1 MGSTRTAWHVLLAAL
16 LRQRGPGNFQV
27 QTEVPLAAEPPRADY
42 LLLRNEA
49 PGEASKPAGT
59 LRRLWP
65 LLPRETIVEFKSAR
79 RTYRRCNLDRL
90 WGYLSL
96 HYADTA
102 RRLGARSNLAGVV
115 LLPSRTRTLD
125 ADAAALG
132 LVWID
137 LAGGYWQL
145 QGGAFALY
153 VVELAAVAEDEDD
166 DLLHLLGHGKARTAE
181 ARRWL
186 AEQVGAEESAMA
198 MRELEGFDEVMR
210 TLLAELPIQTLLP
223 GLPVDKL
230 LAALPPEQRLAG
242 LPPEQRLAGM
252 PPEQRLAGMPPEQR
266 LAGMPPEQRL
276 AGMPPEQRAAGL
288 PPEQRLLLAP
298 DEVLRLLPEDYLRSL
313 PEDVQAQIRA
323 RIGRPHEGGT

>member
-1 MGSTRTAWHVLLAAL
+1 MGSTRTAWHVLLTAL
-16 LRQRGPGNFQV
+16 LRQRRPRHFQI
-27 QTEVPLAAEPPRADY
+27 QSEVPLSAEPPRADH
-42 LLLRNEA
+42 LLLRNDA
-49 PGEASKPAGT
+49 PGEAREPAGT

-65 LLPRETIVEFKSAR
+65 LLPRETIVEFKSVR
-79 RTYRRCNLDRL
+79 RTYRSRDLDRL

-96 HYADTA
+96 HYAGAA
-102 RRLGARSNLAGVV
+102 RRLGPRADLAGAV

-132 LVWID
+132 LTWLD

-153 VVELAAVAEDEDD
+153 VVELAMVAEDEDD
-166 DLLHLLGHGKARTAE
+166 DLLHLLGHGEARTVE

-186 AEQVGAEESAMA
+186 AEQVGAEEIAMT
-198 MRELEGFDEVMR
+198 MRELEGFEEVLR
-210 TLLAELPIQTLLP
+210 TVLTKLPIETLLPVLPVEELLAE
-223 GLPVDKL
+223 
-230 LAALPPEQRLAG
+230 

-276 AGMPPEQRAAGL
+276 AGL
-288 PPEQRLLLAP
+288 PPEQRLAGLTPEQRLAGLTPEQRLLFVP
-298 DEVLRLLPEDYLRSL
+298 DEALRLLPDDYLRSL
-313 PEDVQAQIRA
+313 PEDVRAQIRA
-323 RIGRPHEGGT
+323 RIGRPL